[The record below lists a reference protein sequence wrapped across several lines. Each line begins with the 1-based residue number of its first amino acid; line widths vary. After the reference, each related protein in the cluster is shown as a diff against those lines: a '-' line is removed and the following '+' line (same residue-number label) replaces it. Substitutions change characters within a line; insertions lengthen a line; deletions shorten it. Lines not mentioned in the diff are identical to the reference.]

1 MINQDELAV
10 LSFSFSGGKLRSRK
24 ERKESG
30 EIEREARTERTIR
43 RNDREEGRT
52 ASPAEEEEDRER
64 ERERRDEDKIRVKR

>member
-64 ERERRDEDKIRVKR
+64 EREREREEMKIR

>member
-52 ASPAEEEEDRER
+52 ASPAEEEEEEDRER
-64 ERERRDEDKIRVKR
+64 EREEMKIR